1 MSAPY
6 INYIERDLD
15 EKQCPHCEV
24 PESWCRCR
32 GGEDMPLRWEAPSDD
47 ATIGAVDSWLRAADD
62 AEGRSLG
69 EPFDVEE
76 RKALDWRDLESEA
89 RGFKERY
96 GAAAMLRCV
105 SDALR

>member
-1 MSAPY
+1 
-6 INYIERDLD
+6 
-15 EKQCPHCEV
+15 
-24 PESWCRCR
+24 
-32 GGEDMPLRWEAPSDD
+32 MPLDWDTMSDD
-47 ATIGAVDSWLRAADD
+47 KTVAAVESWLRAADD

-89 RGFKERY
+89 RSFKERY

>member
-1 MSAPY
+1 
-6 INYIERDLD
+6 
-15 EKQCPHCEV
+15 
-24 PESWCRCR
+24 
-32 GGEDMPLRWEAPSDD
+32 MPLDWDTMSDD
-47 ATIGAVDSWLRAADD
+47 RTVAAVASWLRAADD
-62 AEGRSLG
+62 AEGRALG

>member
-1 MSAPY
+1 
-6 INYIERDLD
+6 
-15 EKQCPHCEV
+15 
-24 PESWCRCR
+24 
-32 GGEDMPLRWEAPSDD
+32 MPLDWDTMSDD
-47 ATIGAVDSWLRAADD
+47 KTVAAVESCLRAADD